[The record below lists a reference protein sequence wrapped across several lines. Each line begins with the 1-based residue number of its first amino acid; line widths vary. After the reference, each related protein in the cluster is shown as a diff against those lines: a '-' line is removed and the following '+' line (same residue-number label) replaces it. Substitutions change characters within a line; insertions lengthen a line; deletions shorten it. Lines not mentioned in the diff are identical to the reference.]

1 MKLIDTDIAI
11 DHFHGHH
18 AALNYFAQN
27 MAAGETLAISAITL
41 TELTGGMRSGEE
53 TRTERTLS
61 RFVVLDVNEAIARQA
76 GAYLRQ
82 YRHSHKLELGDA
94 LIAATAALAGAE
106 LVTRNVKHYPM
117 TDIHVVVPY
126 ERGQH

>member
-18 AALNYFAQN
+18 AALDYLAQIL
-27 MAAGETLAISAITL
+27 ASDDTLAISVVTL
-41 TELTGGMRSGEE
+41 AELTGGMRPGEE
-53 TRTERTLS
+53 LRTERTLS
-61 RFVVLDVNEAIARQA
+61 RFAVLDVNEAIARQA

-82 YRHSHKLELGDA
+82 FRRSHHLELGDA
-94 LIAATAALAGAE
+94 LIAATAAHTGAE

-117 TDIHVVVPY
+117 TDIRVVVPY
-126 ERGQH
+126 ERGR